1 MKCAIMQPTFFPWI
15 GYFHLINEVEKFV
28 FLDDVQFSKGS
39 WHNRNKI
46 LLSNKVS
53 WLTLPIKK
61 RSLLTLLNQIEVID
75 KDVLKNNINIKI
87 KEAYKNHKNY
97 SCIIEI
103 TDFLEN
109 LKTLSLTEINI
120 SIIKYI
126 SAKLGN
132 NKVKFINSSD
142 LKVKGKRTEKVIN
155 ILDKISASKY
165 ISTPGAEDYL
175 SEDNYRSKTKIPIS
189 FINYFKKE
197 YSQKG
202 ITNFVSNLSIIDVIA
217 NIGWSKTSDYIK
229 LKV

>member
-75 KDVLKNNINIKI
+75 KDVLKNKINIKI

-97 SCIIEI
+97 SCVIEI

>member
-1 MKCAIMQPTFFPWI
+1 MKCAIMQPTFLPWI

-46 LLSNKVS
+46 LLANKVS

-61 RSLLTLLNQIEVID
+61 RGLLTLLNQIEVID
-75 KDVLKNNINIKI
+75 KDVFKNNINLKI

-103 TDFLEN
+103 INFLEN
-109 LKTLSLTEINI
+109 LDTLSLTEINI

-155 ILDKISASKY
+155 ILNKISASKY

-175 SEDNYRSKTKIPIS
+175 YEDNYSSKTKIPIS
-189 FINYFKKE
+189 FINYFTKE

-217 NIGWSKTSDYIK
+217 NIGWSETSDYVK
-229 LKV
+229 LNN